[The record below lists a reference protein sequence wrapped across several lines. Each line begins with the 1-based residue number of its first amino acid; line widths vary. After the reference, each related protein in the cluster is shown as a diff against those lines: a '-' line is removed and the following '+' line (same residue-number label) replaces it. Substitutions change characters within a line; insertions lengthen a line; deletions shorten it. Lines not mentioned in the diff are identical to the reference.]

1 MLAWI
6 YLTSIWRVRVKFNKL
21 EPQILKKSTALNTLF
36 CAPFL
41 VPMCLLEQ
49 GASRKTIKI
58 EKKLQRN
65 IYICTFQKSCSKRGS
80 GLLKF
85 WHEVGRGARGI
96 IFRTPKKNL
105 LTPQGHFLDICGHQ
119 NLFSAKTKS
128 KKLKENFQKVFK
140 KIPTWNVSKT
150 IFNAF
155 FAFSEDFIFFVPRF
169 FFENHDFFFLMIH
182 FSTM

>member
-1 MLAWI
+1 MQTMRLIGTFGVCNI
-6 YLTSIWRVRVKFNKL
+6 YCVCLSTHNRVKFNKL
-21 EPQILKKSTALNTLF
+21 EPQISKKSTALNTLF

-119 NLFSAKTKS
+119 KIFFAKTKS
-128 KKLKENFQKVFK
+128 KKLKENFQNFQK
-140 KIPTWNVSKT
+140 KSRRG
-150 IFNAF
+150 IFQKPFLMRFSRFQKFLF
-155 FAFSEDFIFFVPRF
+155 FSSPIFF
-169 FFENHDFFFLMIH
+169 
-182 FSTM
+182 